1 MRSVNM
7 VALTF
12 VIFLSQFSVAQDYS
26 GKQTQEWSE
35 VQTKLSALKGKVD
48 NQDAIV
54 KNLIIEKSALTGE
67 QQAAKI
73 EELKKEHQRWQ
84 ALVADYNK
92 LDAEYETKF
101 PEKGIKESRVYK
113 RISVKSI
120 ERIEND
126 MTLEGRLVRLQKKVL
141 NQYPKT
147 ARQIEQKKEKKRK
160 LEEEKRVS
168 RSHLAEKNK
177 TLNVPI
183 LTESGDVTES
193 IILKK

>member
-1 MRSVNM
+1 MPSANTI
-7 VALTF
+7 ATA
-12 VIFLSQFSVAQDYS
+12 FLLFLFQFSSAQEYS

-35 VQTKLSALKGKVD
+35 VQNKLSTLKGKVD
-48 NQDAIV
+48 SQDAVV
-54 KNLIIEKSALTGE
+54 KNLIIEKSVLTGE

-73 EELKKEHQRWQ
+73 EELKKEHKKWQ

-92 LDAEYETKF
+92 LDEEYETKF

-126 MTLEGRLVRLQKKVL
+126 MTVEGRLLRLQKKVL

-147 ARQIEQKKEKKRK
+147 AQRIEQKKEQKRK
-160 LEEEKRVS
+160 LEEEKRVL

-177 TLNVPI
+177 TISIPI
-183 LTESGDVTES
+183 LNQSNDVTEP